1 MEAWKEKASVK
12 LREDDGAVERSA
24 FLARYA
30 YRIEM
35 AAKTIGAHGANGFV
49 LEQLPALAM
58 LSRTRRRRVVILP
71 S

>member
-12 LREDDGAVERSA
+12 LRDDNAAVERSA
-24 FLARYA
+24 FLTRYA

-35 AAKTIGAHGANGFV
+35 AAKTIGAYGADGFV

-58 LSRTRRRRVVILP
+58 LRRTR
-71 S
+71 